1 MPFEFIPQNDYLMI
15 NLSGD
20 CLGDEKPSLTETYQ
34 TTVAQTPIKW
44 ILFQTTNCNHMA
56 PGFMREMA
64 LIYKSLKS
72 VNGCLRLVGTTE
84 KIQGLIKAQGLDLI
98 LISKLS
104 LRGALV
110 DFGLAKE
117 KQIDVNFINPFLTA
131 TQRVFKIQ
139 CLLDIKPGKPFIKKN
154 TDPVLLGDVSGII
167 SISSETFNG
176 TLAIS
181 LPEQIFRKI
190 GTNMTGEPLEK
201 VTENNIDL
209 VGELANIILGQAKVE
224 LNKLGFA
231 IQMAIPSCIWGKD
244 HKIKHYGGSACVV
257 IPFET
262 LEGTFYTEIMT
273 EQITGLQ
280 KKSNAA

>member
-1 MPFEFIPQNDYLMI
+1 MPFEFIPQNDYLII

-34 TTVAQTPIKW
+34 QVATQNPVKY
-44 ILFQTTNCNHMA
+44 ILFQTANCNHMSSS
-56 PGFMREMA
+56 FMREIA
-64 LIYKSLKS
+64 LIYKALKS
-72 VNGCLRLVGTTE
+72 VNGGLRLVGTSE
-84 KIQGLIKAQGLDLI
+84 KVKSLIVAQGLDMI
-98 LISKLS
+98 LVTKLS

-117 KQIDVNFINPFLTA
+117 KQLDVNFINPFLSA

-139 CLLDIKPGKPFIKKN
+139 CFLDVTPGKPFIKKS
-154 TDPVLLGDVSGII
+154 TDPLLLGDVSGII

-181 LPEQIFRKI
+181 LPEAIFLKI
-190 GTNMTGEPLEK
+190 GTNMTGEPIEK
-201 VTENNIDL
+201 ITETNIDL
-209 VGELANIILGQAKVE
+209 VGELANIILGQAKLE
-224 LNKLGFA
+224 LNKLGFS
-231 IQMAIPSCIWGKD
+231 IQMAIPSCVWGKD

-262 LEGTFYTEIMT
+262 ATGTFYAEIMT
-273 EQITGLQ
+273 EQITSVQ
-280 KKSNAA
+280 NKAA